1 MGAAHRTVSHR
12 RRAKATDVTAMEKR
26 KTYPSLSVVIPVY
39 NERATIDEI
48 LHRVKDVPLDKEII
62 LIDDAS
68 TDGSRELLQ
77 QLAGGSGDGG
87 AEPETASGLPSPRMH
102 NTIRVLFHDRNRGK
116 GAALRTGFKMAQNE
130 IIIVQDADLEY
141 DPQDYFTLLE
151 PIRRGVA
158 DVVYGSRFHGGPHR
172 VLYFWH
178 FVANR
183 FLGLLSGVL
192 TNLNLTDVWTCY
204 KVFPRRVLETIQL
217 EEDRFGFDVEI
228 TAKLA
233 KIGCRIYEVP
243 ISYHGRTYGEGK
255 KITWKDGVRSVWQIV
270 KHNLS
275 SQPKT

>member
-1 MGAAHRTVSHR
+1 M
-12 RRAKATDVTAMEKR
+12 TAVDEHKS
-26 KTYPSLSVVIPVY
+26 YPSLSVVIPVY
-39 NERATIDEI
+39 NERATVNEI
-48 LHRVKDVPLDKEII
+48 LRRVKDVPLDKEII
-62 LIDDAS
+62 LVDDAS
-68 TDGSRELLQ
+68 TDGTREMLQELAAESRDG
-77 QLAGGSGDGG
+77 AG
-87 AEPETASGLPSPRMH
+87 APETATGPPRVQ
-102 NTIRVLFHDRNRGK
+102 NTVRVFFHDHNRGK
-116 GAALRTGFKMAQNE
+116 GAALRTGFQMAQNE
-130 IIIVQDADLEY
+130 FIIVQDADLEY

-192 TNLNLTDVWTCY
+192 TNLNLMDIWTCY
-204 KVFPRRVLETIQL
+204 KVFPRRMLEKLRL

-233 KIGCRIYEVP
+233 KLGCRIYEVP

-255 KITWKDGVRSVWQIV
+255 KITWKDGVKSVWQIL

-275 SQPKT
+275 RP